1 MITVLKMNPRAP
13 FSLSEL
19 PVGQRARV
27 AAVVA
32 LTPTTL
38 RLQEL
43 GFTEGA
49 VVEMVRRGP
58 FGDPLE
64 VRLKD
69 TRVCLR
75 VDDARRFH
83 VVVDDAEASRS
94 AS

>member
-1 MITVLKMNPRAP
+1 MAPRP
-13 FSLSEL
+13 PLSLSEL
-19 PVGQRARV
+19 PIGQRARV

-75 VDDARRFH
+75 DDDARRFT
-83 VVVDDAEASRS
+83 VVALDDEAEASS
-94 AS
+94 GSGA